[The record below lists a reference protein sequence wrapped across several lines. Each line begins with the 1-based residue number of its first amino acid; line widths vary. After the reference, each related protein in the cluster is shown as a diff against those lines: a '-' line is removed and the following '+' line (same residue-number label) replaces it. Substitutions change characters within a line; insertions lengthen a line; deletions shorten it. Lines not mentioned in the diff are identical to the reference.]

1 MGHGG
6 YCEGKI
12 VARFSTKVE
21 ETEKRSEGGDQR
33 LRRWRPALAGAFQ
46 KKISNSLCIPLADIF
61 AERTE

>member
-21 ETEKRSEGGDQR
+21 ETEKRPEGGDQR
-33 LRRWRPALAGAFQ
+33 LRRWRSALAGAFQ
-46 KKISNSLCIPLADIF
+46 KKVSNSLRIPLADIL
-61 AERTE
+61 AESLE